1 MFGDKITIKIEGM
14 HCNHCLK
21 SVEEGLKKINGI
33 KKVKV
38 ILDTGEATI
47 TYKGELSLDDVEKC
61 ITDLGFQYMGVK

>member
-1 MFGDKITIKIEGM
+1 MFGEKITIKIEGM
-14 HCNHCLK
+14 NCNHCLK

-47 TYKGELSLDDVEKC
+47 TYKGKLSLDDVEKC